1 VSTAA
6 PVPVTR
12 DLEGDDA
19 VETLRSLGIGG
30 LLRDSF
36 IRFRFADGFSH
47 SRALAFQLVLT
58 ILPALIAIV
67 ALGRALEQETFTR
80 VLTETVRDV
89 SPGPASE
96 IVTQAFEQGSQ
107 ASNNETALAA
117 GLLLALSSAATAM
130 GQIERGSNRIYGVE
144 RDRPAIAKY
153 VRALALACS
162 AGLAIAIA
170 FVLLVPGSA
179 LGQALKDATGWSDA
193 LDTAWKIGRW
203 PLGALLVAAAVAIL
217 FRLAPNRDQPSA
229 SWLAFG
235 SAIAVTLWFVF
246 TGLLAL
252 YVSVAEGFGETYG
265 PLAGVIGVLV
275 WALLTAIALFAGL
288 AIAAQLEAV
297 RAGAPGPRSG

>member
-19 VETLRSLGIGG
+19 VETLRSVGIAE

-67 ALGRALEQETFTR
+67 ALGQALEQETFTR

-107 ASNNETALAA
+107 ASGNETALAA

-153 VRALALACS
+153 VRAVALACS

-179 LGQALKDATGWSDA
+179 LGQALKDATGWSEA
-193 LDTAWKIGRW
+193 LDTAWEIGRW
-203 PLGALLVAAAVAIL
+203 PLGALLVAVAVAIL

>member
-19 VETLRSLGIGG
+19 VETLRSVGIGE

-107 ASNNETALAA
+107 ASNSETALAA
-117 GLLLALSSAATAM
+117 GLLLALSSAAAAM

-153 VRALALACS
+153 ARALGLACS

-203 PLGALLVAAAVAIL
+203 PLGALLVAVAVAIL

-235 SAIAVTLWFVF
+235 SAIAVTLWFAF

-275 WALLTAIALFAGL
+275 WAQLTAIALFAGL

-297 RAGAPGPRSG
+297 RAGAPEPRSG